1 MPILVVD
8 DNATGRYAKLRTL
21 ERAGFEVVEA
31 ENGAAAFEL
40 IELHKPRLVIL
51 DVNLPDADGV
61 ELCRRIKTNPATN
74 SIAVLQ
80 ISATYVREEDTVR
93 ALENGADASLVDPV
107 DATVLVATVR
117 ALLRSRQAEETVRN
131 ALARE
136 QAANRMK
143 DEFLA
148 VLSHELRSPLGAI
161 LTWVTLLRGS
171 PPDAALAARGLAA
184 IERNTRL
191 QVKLV
196 EDLLDVSRIIS
207 GKMQIDPGHV
217 DVKAIIGAALE
228 AITPAAQ
235 AKDVR
240 LSAHLDPQLR
250 PLRGDAARLQQVV
263 TNLLSNAV
271 KFTPALG
278 RAEVQAVQ
286 VGGGVEISVV
296 DTGMG
301 IEPDFLPHVFERFQQ
316 ADSSTTRNETGLG
329 LGLAIVRHLVELHG
343 GSVRA
348 ESEGRDRGARFTVV
362 LPSRPPGE
370 SAVADGPLLAKSP
383 AAAGGGTLDS
393 LRVLVVDD
401 DPDSRDAIV
410 AALSSARASV
420 RGVTSVAEGM
430 AALARAPADVV
441 VSDIGMPREDGY
453 ELVRRLRAS
462 THGSHVAALAL
473 TAYASIDDHHRALA
487 AGFDGFITKP
497 ADAGELVAVVA
508 RLARERHKG
517 NGAGP
522 R

>member
-8 DNATGRYAKLRTL
+8 DNATGRYAKRRTL

-31 ENGAAAFEL
+31 ESGAAAFEL

-301 IEPDFLPHVFERFQQ
+301 IEPDFLPHVFERFRQE
-316 ADSSTTRNETGLG
+316 DSSSTRVHGGLG
-329 LGLAIVRHLVELHG
+329 LGLAIVRHLVEAHG
-343 GSVRA
+343 GSVA
-348 ESEGRDRGARFTVV
+348 AASDGPGRGATFTIRFPMSPART
-362 LPSRPPGE
+362 RRAAPPAE
-370 SAVADGPLLAKSP
+370 ARAADGAR
-383 AAAGGGTLDS
+383 AGFATLDRV
-393 LRVLVVDD
+393 RVLVVDD
-401 DPDSRDAIV
+401 DPDTVEVARQVLESAGAQV
-410 AALSSARASV
+410 TSAATAQEALAALSAR
-420 RGVTSVAEGM
+420 
-430 AALARAPADVV
+430 PPDVLL
-441 VSDIGMPREDGY
+441 SDLGMPDEDGY
-453 ELVRRLRAS
+453 ALIRKVRSLDPARG
-462 THGSHVAALAL
+462 GSVPAAAL
-473 TAYASIDDHHRALA
+473 TAYTRSEDRREALL
-487 AGFDGFITKP
+487 AGFQVYLPKP
-497 ADAGELVAVVA
+497 VEPAELTAAVA
-508 RLARERHKG
+508 RLAGRM
-517 NGAGP
+517 N
-522 R
+522 